1 MAVTVNIGAFKHVPF
16 IDDIV
21 FEGHDWS
28 AASFWMQVRPSLGDT
43 GTPLI
48 NLTTQTAGMQG
59 ISCTYDPTYSYTTEM
74 GTLETAPASKVLIH
88 ITEATLEALALA
100 NPAYSNLTLKY
111 DLQVQPS
118 GGVKSVEASG
128 DFIIYPGSTLS

>member
-1 MAVTVNIGAFKHVPF
+1 
-16 IDDIV
+16 
-21 FEGHDWS
+21 
-28 AASFWMQVRPSLGDT
+28 MQVRPSLGDT

-48 NLTTQTAGMQG
+48 NLTTQTAGTQG